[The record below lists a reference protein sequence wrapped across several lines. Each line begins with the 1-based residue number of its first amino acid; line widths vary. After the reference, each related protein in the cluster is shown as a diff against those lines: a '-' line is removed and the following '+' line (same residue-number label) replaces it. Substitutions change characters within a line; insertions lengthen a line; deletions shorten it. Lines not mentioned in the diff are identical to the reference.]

1 MSFELILNPEEKYV
15 FLFQKVQ
22 HIEREN
28 DNAKQKQCTTN
39 TTYKTLLVYVPK
51 ILCCDY

>member
-22 HIEREN
+22 HIE
-28 DNAKQKQCTTN
+28 
-39 TTYKTLLVYVPK
+39 
-51 ILCCDY
+51 